1 MVDTNFPK
9 TKTKKAEG
17 GGRKVVLEGLKGS
30 FRTKRRYR
38 LPWKGLE
45 WEQTSCL
52 ETGQPVTNFSLFMSA
67 QLSESSSYSSWWAAW
82 LLSQLPLTH
91 CPPTLDLQGLPFKVP
106 MGMLEAGALIK
117 CLWEKTEVGGRGRQG
132 GKIMEG
138 RVRAIG
144 KKEDWVM
151 K

>member
-1 MVDTNFPK
+1 
-9 TKTKKAEG
+9 
-17 GGRKVVLEGLKGS
+17 
-30 FRTKRRYR
+30 
-38 LPWKGLE
+38 
-45 WEQTSCL
+45 
-52 ETGQPVTNFSLFMSA
+52 MSA
-67 QLSESSSYSSWWAAW
+67 QLSESSSSSSWWAAW

-106 MGMLEAGALIK
+106 TGMLEAGPLIK
-117 CLWEKTEVGGRGRQG
+117 CPWEKTEVGGRRRQG

-151 K
+151 KWKARKRFSTVRNYVLRTCLIENQGKTIIFLLRHS